1 MPTTHPPPSPS
12 RRLLKIIATHYEE
25 GSGFV
30 TRAEVRNEKDPDRH
44 NTEPALFASTSH
56 LPISDCKNHIR
67 SLPDADL
74 SHIAYL

>member
-1 MPTTHPPPSPS
+1 M
-12 RRLLKIIATHYEE
+12 RLLKIIATHYDAD
-25 GSGFV
+25 SGFV
-30 TRAEVRNEKDPDRH
+30 TRAEVRDEKDPDRH

-56 LPISDCKNHIR
+56 QPISDCKNHIR